1 MKLTFSQVK
10 PLVARVMGVCE
21 SDARVASYTNEA
33 CRRLLNKGLW
43 AGCYGRFTIN
53 TTNGCITWPR
63 LIETIESVATCCSV
77 GQVRNQWFEFLET
90 GYGLL
95 DSKSCVG
102 NQLVDRGTV
111 VTYRDMTGGTTSYL
125 RLYPGDSSDVGKT
138 AILQGYDENGNWI
151 RTEVDGTWID
161 GEQVT
166 LALPYVQTDNKFIA
180 LTGVIRQSTNTV
192 SRLYEYDGTDEYDL
206 AVYDPD
212 ETVPQYRR
220 SLLPGLCS
228 ATDNTPVTVMAKLRH
243 VDVAVD
249 NDYVIPPCPD
259 AIKLMVKAILKE
271 ENELIE
277 EAAVYE
283 MKAEQTLRE
292 QTMHH
297 LGDAQHTIKTVG
309 VAQWGGGLSY
319 MM

>member
-1 MKLTFSQVK
+1 MKLTFAQVK

-77 GQVRNQWFEFLET
+77 GQVRNQWFEFLES

-95 DSKSCVG
+95 DSKACVG
-102 NQLVDRGTV
+102 TQLIDRGTV

-125 RLYPGDSSDVGKT
+125 RMYPGDASDAGKT
-138 AILQGYDENGNWI
+138 VVLQGYDENGNWI
-151 RTEVDGTWID
+151 RTEVSGTWID

-166 LALPYVQTDNKFIA
+166 LALPYVQSTKKFTA
-180 LTGVIRQSTNTV
+180 LTGVIRQATNTV
-192 SRLYEYDGTDEYDL
+192 SRLYEYDGTNEYDL

-228 ATDNTPVTVMAKLRH
+228 QTDSTPVTVMAKLRH
-243 VDVAVD
+243 VSVSVD

-277 EAAVYE
+277 EASIYE

-297 LGDAQHTIKTVG
+297 LGDGQHTIKTVG
-309 VAQWGGGLSY
+309 VGQWGGGLSY